1 MNRWREMDIETES
14 GGTAGPPSFAPL
26 DPARDPARWEAMI
39 GGILERAA
47 PTLAAYHGH
56 PGPVDLLASWLR
68 PALAAAAVLA
78 AIAIGVL
85 APAGEPTPARA
96 APGVSE
102 VLGYP
107 APVAAWVEAG
117 RRPSVEELVVAMEVR
132 SDPRAPEGT
141 ASSNDMEE

>member
-1 MNRWREMDIETES
+1 MTDWREMDTET
-14 GGTAGPPSFAPL
+14 GGGATVGPTFAPL

-39 GGILERAA
+39 RGIVKRAG
-47 PTLAAYHGH
+47 PTLAAHRRR

-85 APAGEPTPARA
+85 APTGEPAPARA

-117 RRPSVEELVVAMEVR
+117 RRPSVEELVVAMEAR
-132 SDPRAPEGT
+132 SDPRAPEST
-141 ASSNDMEE
+141 PPSNVMEE